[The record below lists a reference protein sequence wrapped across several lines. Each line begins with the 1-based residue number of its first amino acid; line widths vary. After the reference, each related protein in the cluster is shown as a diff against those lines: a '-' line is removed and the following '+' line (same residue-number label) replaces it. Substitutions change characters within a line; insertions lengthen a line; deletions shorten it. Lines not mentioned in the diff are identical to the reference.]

1 MIIARTKSNCPNY
14 NYDNAEAEADIIIYP
29 TDSGWSESTVGGT
42 LACRRIEPASQRVCE
57 ICRRHCVLFRQSTN
71 NEPYV
76 AAFVGRRTTY
86 SCYAITDDGGGGDCA
101 TDVWRIIKSDGGR
114 KARCVG
120 ETVIER
126 GRQTINSS

>member
-1 MIIARTKSNCPNY
+1 MKFAAVIASFL
-14 NYDNAEAEADIIIYP
+14 
-29 TDSGWSESTVGGT
+29 G
-42 LACRRIEPASQRVCE
+42 RVQITSLTSPLLSDDE
-57 ICRRHCVLFRQSTN
+57 
-71 NEPYV
+71 
-76 AAFVGRRTTY
+76 TTY

-126 GRQTINSS
+126 GRKADHKFILILGSSANRMASSSKRYQC

>member
-1 MIIARTKSNCPNY
+1 MVRINRRWLA
-14 NYDNAEAEADIIIYP
+14 AA
-29 TDSGWSESTVGGT
+29 STSQ
-42 LACRRIEPASQRVCE
+42 PASACVKFAAVIASFLGRVQITSLTSPLLSDDE
-57 ICRRHCVLFRQSTN
+57 TM
-71 NEPYV
+71 
-76 AAFVGRRTTY
+76 Y